1 MLPGGDQIAMEWR
14 VDPGIPAK
22 DIPLRDGIPVGVTD
36 DSHKG
41 PCAIYLKKVDDAL
54 TATGPGDGW
63 IKLHHDSV
71 DSKGVFCADRLRLA
85 NAPQP
90 GVIPSNIA
98 PGDYLFRAELLAL
111 NNAGPESLNGQK
123 QQQFFVG

>member
-1 MLPGGDQIAMEWR
+1 MEWR
-14 VDPGIPAK
+14 ADPGIAPK
-22 DIPLRDGIPVGVTD
+22 DFPLKDGTIPVGVTD

-63 IKLHHDSV
+63 FKLNHDSV
-71 DSKGVFCADRLRLA
+71 DSAGVFCTDRLRLA

-90 GVIPSNIA
+90 GVIPNNIP
-98 PGDYLFRAELLAL
+98 PGDYLLRGEFLTL
-111 NNAGPESLNGQK
+111 NNAGPANLGGAEEP
-123 QQQFFVG
+123 QFYAG

>member
-1 MLPGGDQIAMEWR
+1 MEWR
-14 VDPGIPAK
+14 ADPGIPAK
-22 DIPLRDGIPVGVTD
+22 DIPLKDGNIPVGVTD

-63 IKLHHDSV
+63 FKLSHDSV
-71 DSKGVFCADRLRLA
+71 DIDGVFCADRLRLA

-90 GVIPSNIA
+90 GVIPSILA
-98 PGDYLFRAELLAL
+98 PGQYLLRAELLAL
-111 NNAGPESLNGQK
+111 NNAGPASLGGAEQK
-123 QQQFFVG
+123 QFFVG